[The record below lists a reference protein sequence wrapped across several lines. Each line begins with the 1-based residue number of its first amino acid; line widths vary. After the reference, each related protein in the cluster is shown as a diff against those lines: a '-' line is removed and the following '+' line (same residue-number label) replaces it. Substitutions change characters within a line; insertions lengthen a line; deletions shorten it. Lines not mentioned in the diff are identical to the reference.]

1 MNAARDVFVTGATG
15 YIGSR
20 LIPAL
25 LERGHRVRAFVRP
38 GSEARVPPGASPVVG
53 DALDPEAIAPAL
65 RPGDTVVQLVGTPHP
80 SPRKAREFV
89 RVDLASVRASVAAAA
104 RAGAA
109 HFIYVSVAQP
119 APVMA
124 AYIAARAQGEQA
136 IAAARLTASVLR
148 PLYVL
153 GPGHLWP
160 LMLVPVYCVAQS
172 IPRLRAA
179 AQRLGLVTI
188 GQMLDTITHA
198 VENPPGTGDIRI
210 IDVPAIRAS

>member
-65 RPGDTVVQLVGTPHP
+65 RPGDTVGPACRHATSKSTQGAGVC
-80 SPRKAREFV
+80 

-124 AYIAARAQGEQA
+124 AYIAARSQGEQA

-148 PLYVL
+148 PWYVL

-188 GQMLDTITHA
+188 RQMLDTITHA